1 MVGALEI
8 PMRLIDNQLYEK
20 IHALMLN
27 NRLGEGGPAVP
38 IAMQVVRNGLGS
50 LSWKQRFTY
59 LGQVVP
65 LLRSMESQNDAGGAT
80 AQPSSGA
87 PQTRCKHSAL

>member
-1 MVGALEI
+1 
-8 PMRLIDNQLYEK
+8 MRLNDDQLYEK
-20 IHALMLN
+20 IYALMLN

-87 PQTRCKHSAL
+87 PQTRCKHFAL

>member
-1 MVGALEI
+1 
-8 PMRLIDNQLYEK
+8 MRLIDNQLYEK

-59 LGQVVP
+59 LGQVAP

-80 AQPSSGA
+80 A
-87 PQTRCKHSAL
+87 

>member
-1 MVGALEI
+1 MSMVGALEI
-8 PMRLIDNQLYEK
+8 PMRLNDDQLYEK

-38 IAMQVVRNGLGS
+38 IAMQIIRNGLGS

-65 LLRSMESQNDAGGAT
+65 LLRSMESRNEAGGAT
-80 AQPSSGA
+80 GQPSSGA
-87 PQTRCKHSAL
+87 PQTR

>member
-1 MVGALEI
+1 
-8 PMRLIDNQLYEK
+8 MRLNDTQLYEK

-27 NRLGEGGPAVP
+27 NRLGAGGPAVP
-38 IAMQVVRNGLGS
+38 IAMQIIRNGLGS

-59 LGQVVP
+59 LGHVVP
-65 LLRSMESQNDAGGAT
+65 LLRSMESQNRAGAAT
-80 AQPSSGA
+80 AQPPSGA

>member
-1 MVGALEI
+1 
-8 PMRLIDNQLYEK
+8 MRLNDDQLYEK

-38 IAMQVVRNGLGS
+38 IAMQIIRNGLGS

-65 LLRSMESQNDAGGAT
+65 LLRSMESRNEAGGAT
-80 AQPSSGA
+80 AQPSSSA